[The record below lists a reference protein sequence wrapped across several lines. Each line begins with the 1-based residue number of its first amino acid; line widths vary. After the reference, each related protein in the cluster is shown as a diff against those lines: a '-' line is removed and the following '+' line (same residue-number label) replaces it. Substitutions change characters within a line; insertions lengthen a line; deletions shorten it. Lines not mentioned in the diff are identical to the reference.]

1 MRSSDFKCLLV
12 KMELERCHI
21 CFTDYLKQP
30 YWFETDVAK
39 TIICSMKIIFLPDS
53 NEFVQ
58 FFDGENLVD
67 DLSVICEQGEQ
78 GLGQMLVRLLVFFAL
93 KQVHELVSHPHR
105 RERVLELG
113 ILLAHGGNEKTGL
126 EPIYNHLIQSVKHNR
141 NGVITWHRTKLHGKG
156 LGVHEI

>member
-1 MRSSDFKCLLV
+1 
-12 KMELERCHI
+12 
-21 CFTDYLKQP
+21 
-30 YWFETDVAK
+30 
-39 TIICSMKIIFLPDS
+39 MKIIFLPDS

-58 FFDGENLVD
+58 FFDGENLVNN
-67 DLSVICEQGEQ
+67 LSVICEQGEQ

-126 EPIYNHLIQSVKHNR
+126 EPIYNHLIQSVKDHS
-141 NGVITWHRTKLHGKG
+141 NG
-156 LGVHEI
+156 